1 MNVVELNVVRQFDF
15 DCERCIDSFKHI
27 FLSAILHVLFRA
39 SVAKSR
45 GSSVEGSKSRVEGK
59 KVEGRG

>member
-1 MNVVELNVVRQFDF
+1 MNVVELNVVRQFDI

-45 GSSVEGSKSRVEGK
+45 GSSVECRGF